1 VITHASRVHGSR
13 VRGLVEYLFGA
24 GRTEEHTDPHV
35 IASHD
40 PLLLADRAPSPLARK
55 MLADEIDRPRQLLA
69 PEVKEKF
76 VFHASISLPAEERP
90 VSEEMWRDI
99 AESVAQHMG
108 FGEDTPGA
116 PVRWIAVHHGL
127 SRNGN
132 DHIHLMANLI
142 AQDGR
147 KHRFPEPPG
156 VMLNQ
161 IRKQMEIRYGLR
173 LVGHDKGTGLGD
185 YTQAEVRR
193 GEEERVRTGAAKDIP
208 VTSVKPAEP
217 ETVRLER
224 RVRAAAS
231 AAVDES
237 DFLQH
242 LREQEVAVRPRFATG
257 DRSRVVGMSVALP
270 TGDGQT
276 LIWHGGGRLAKDLT
290 LPAIRRQWDQTTEQ
304 QTAAVDVWHQLG
316 VGGTKKTDTADPVQP
331 EAAERT
337 QTPAGEPTPADLQSR
352 VRTAAGAAAGEAEFL
367 EQLRAQGVVVRPRF
381 AAGDSTTVVGMS
393 VALPTGDTGN
403 TLDWHGA
410 GKLGK
415 DLSLPALRE
424 RWGQTPEQQG
434 AAVELWRQ
442 LGVGKR
448 PSDRGATDG
457 VSKRPENPEPDFAA
471 AVADINILGA
481 YAAGLGGDDPEA
493 AREAARQAAGVLA
506 AAALRA
512 HGPSGGAIGSA
523 ARRMARCAQDPR
535 SDPATGEVIPARAVP
550 KMSLTSAALL
560 NAATGKAQHAGW
572 VAVFHALARTAQA
585 VAAAQR
591 SQHTA
596 AWETHAAAQAAEKV
610 LAYAGRMDAAVT
622 AATAPPPAAPAPTPP
637 PAPDDGLTD
646 AERNVRDVMAG
657 RRTKTI
663 RQIVDTAATSTTR
676 ADRGQGGNK
685 HDRGRGGQ
693 RR

>member
-1 VITHASRVHGSR
+1 VIIHATPTYGSR
-13 VRGLVEYLFGA
+13 VRGLVEYLFGP
-24 GRTEEHTDPHV
+24 GRSDEHTDPHV
-35 IASHD
+35 IAAHTT
-40 PLLLADRAPSPLARK
+40 LLLDDRAPTPLARK
-55 MLADEIDRPRQLLA
+55 VLAAELDNTRALLA

-76 VFHASISLPAEERP
+76 VFHASISLAPEDGP
-90 VSEEMWRDI
+90 VSEETWQDI
-99 AESVAQHMG
+99 ATSVAEHLG

-116 PVRWIAVHHGL
+116 RVRWMAVHHGL

-132 DHIHLMANLI
+132 DHIHLVANLI
-142 AQDGR
+142 SEDGR
-147 KHRFPEPPG
+147 QHNFVRPPW
-156 VMLNQ
+156 VMLSEV
-161 IRKQMEIRYGLR
+161 RKQLEIKHGLR
-173 LVGHDKGTGLGD
+173 LVGHDKGTGLGAYSQTEARRAEEQRQSTAAD
-185 YTQAEVRR
+185 KGVSVGSVQA
-193 GEEERVRTGAAKDIP
+193 
-208 VTSVKPAEP
+208 AEP

-290 LPAIRRQWDQTTEQ
+290 LPAIRKQWDQTTEQ
-304 QTAAVDVWHQLG
+304 QTAAVDGWHQLG
-316 VGGTKKTDTADPVQP
+316 VGGTKKTDTADTVQP
-331 EAAERT
+331 AAAERT
-337 QTPAGEPTPADLQSR
+337 QTPGGEPTPAALESR
-352 VRTAAGAAAGEAEFL
+352 VRTAAHAATGETEFL

-381 AAGDSTTVVGMS
+381 ASGDSTTVVGMS

-415 DLSLPALRE
+415 ALSLPALRE
-424 RWGQTPEQQG
+424 RWGQTPEQQA
-434 AAVELWRQ
+434 AAVEVWRQ
-442 LGVGKR
+442 VGAVGKR
-448 PSDRGATDG
+448 PSDRGAADG
-457 VSKRPENPEPDFAA
+457 VSKRPENAEPDFAA
-471 AVADINILGA
+471 AIADINSLGA

-493 AREAARQAAGVLA
+493 AREAARQAAAVLA

-535 SDPATGEVIPARAVP
+535 GGPALREVIPARAAP
-550 KMSLTSAALL
+550 RMSMTSAALL

-591 SQHTA
+591 SQHA
-596 AWETHAAAQAAEKV
+596 AVWETQAATQAAQKV

-622 AATAPPPAAPAPTPP
+622 AATTPPPAP
-637 PAPDDGLTD
+637 PAPDDGLTE
-646 AERNVRDVMAG
+646 AERKVRDVMAG

-663 RQIVDTAATSTTR
+663 RQIVDNAATSTTR
-676 ADRGQGGNK
+676 ADRGQGGKK
-685 HDRGRGGQ
+685 HDRGRGGP

>member
-1 VITHASRVHGSR
+1 VITKAVPQSGGR
-13 VRGLVEYLFGA
+13 VRGLVEYLFGP
-24 GRTEEHTDPHV
+24 GRADEHTDPHV
-35 IASHD
+35 IAAYD
-40 PLLLADRAPSPLARK
+40 PILVGDRGDTSLGRK
-55 MLADEIDRPRQLLA
+55 MLAAELDFTRAQLR

-76 VFHASISLPAEERP
+76 VWHGVISVDTDDGHLSAEQW
-90 VSEEMWRDI
+90 SDI
-99 AESVAQHMG
+99 ATTVTDHLG
-108 FGEDTPGA
+108 FNTDSATS
-116 PVRWIAVHHGL
+116 VRWIAVHHGD
-127 SRNGN
+127 SAGGN
-132 DHIHLMANLI
+132 DHIHLVANLI
-142 AQDGR
+142 NDDGR
-147 KHRFPEPPG
+147 KHKFIRPPG
-156 VMLNQ
+156 VMMGEV
-161 IRKQMEIRYGLR
+161 RKDLELKHGLK
-173 LVGHDKGTGLGD
+173 LVGHDTGNGLGP
-185 YTQAEVRR
+185 YSQAEARR
-193 GEEERVRTGAAKDIP
+193 AEEQRQHTATEKAVP
-208 VTSVKPAEP
+208 VQSVTAAEP

-231 AAVDES
+231 AATDES

-270 TGDGQT
+270 TGDGQI

-290 LPAIRRQWDQTTEQ
+290 LPAIRKQWDQTTEQ
-304 QTAAVDVWHQLG
+304 QSAAVEVWHQLG
-316 VGGTKKTDTADPVQP
+316 VGGTKKTDTADPGHA
-331 EAAERT
+331 AAERP
-337 QTPAGEPTPADLQSR
+337 QAPVGEPTPVDLETR
-352 VRTAAGAAAGEAEFL
+352 VRTAAHAATGEAEFL

-424 RWGQTPEQQG
+424 RWGQTPEQQA
-434 AAVELWRQ
+434 AAVDAWRQ
-442 LGVGKR
+442 LGAIGKR
-448 PSDRGATDG
+448 PSDRGATER

-471 AVADINILGA
+471 AIADINTLSA

-535 SDPATGEVIPARAVP
+535 SGPALREVIPARAAP
-550 KMSLTSAALL
+550 KMTLTSAALL

-572 VAVFHALARTAQA
+572 VAVFHALARTTQA

-591 SQHTA
+591 SQHAA
-596 AWETHAAAQAAEKV
+596 AWETQAANEAAEQV
-610 LAYAGRMDAAVT
+610 LAYAGRMDAAVSA
-622 AATAPPPAAPAPTPP
+622 AATPPPAP

-676 ADRGQGGNK
+676 ADRGQGGK
-685 HDRGRGGQ
+685 KPDRGRGGQ
-693 RR
+693 HR

>member
-1 VITHASRVHGSR
+1 VITKAVQQSGGR
-13 VRGLVEYLFGA
+13 VRGLVEYLFGP
-24 GRTEEHTDPHV
+24 GRDDEHTTPHV
-35 IASHD
+35 IAAYD
-40 PLLLADRAPSPLARK
+40 PILVGDRGDTPLGRK
-55 MLADEIDRPRQLLA
+55 MLAAELDFTRAQLR

-76 VFHASISLPAEERP
+76 VWHGVISVDTDDGHLSAEQ
-90 VSEEMWRDI
+90 WGDI
-99 AESVAQHMG
+99 ATTVTDHLG
-108 FGEDTPGA
+108 FNTDSEA
-116 PVRWIAVHHGL
+116 SVRWIAVHHGD
-127 SRNGN
+127 SAGGN
-132 DHIHLMANLI
+132 DHIHLVANLI
-142 AQDGR
+142 NDDGR
-147 KHRFPEPPG
+147 KHKFIRPPG
-156 VMLNQ
+156 VMMGEV
-161 IRKQMEIRYGLR
+161 RKDLELKHGLK
-173 LVGHDKGTGLGD
+173 LVGHDTGNGLGP
-185 YTQAEVRR
+185 YSQAETRR
-193 GEEERVRTGAAKDIP
+193 AEEQRQNTAAEKAVP
-208 VTSVKPAEP
+208 VGSVTAAEP

-231 AAVDES
+231 AATDES
-237 DFLQH
+237 DFLHH
-242 LREQEVAVRPRFATG
+242 LTEQEVAVRPRFATG
-257 DRSRVVGMSVALP
+257 DRATVVGMSVALP

-290 LPAIRRQWDQTTEQ
+290 LPAIRKQWGQTTEQ
-304 QTAAVDVWHQLG
+304 QSAAVDVWHQLG
-316 VGGTKKTDTADPVQP
+316 VGGTTKADTADTADPVQP
-331 EAAERT
+331 AAEART
-337 QTPAGEPTPADLQSR
+337 QPSVGEPTPADLQSR
-352 VRTAAGAAAGEAEFL
+352 VRTAAHAATGEAEFL
-367 EQLRAQGVVVRPRF
+367 EQLHAQGVVVRPRF
-381 AAGDSTTVVGMS
+381 ATGDSTTVVGMS

-403 TLDWHGA
+403 TIDWNGA

-424 RWGQTPEQQG
+424 RWGQTPDQQ
-434 AAVELWRQ
+434 ATAVDAWRQ
-442 LGVGKR
+442 LGAIGKR
-448 PSDRGATDG
+448 PSDRGAADG

-471 AVADINILGA
+471 AVAHINTLGA

-535 SDPATGEVIPARAVP
+535 SDPATGEGIPARAAP
-550 KMSLTSAALL
+550 RMSLTSAALL

-591 SQHTA
+591 SQHAA
-596 AWETHAAAQAAEKV
+596 AWEAQAATQAVERV
-610 LAYAGRMDAAVT
+610 LAYAGRMDAAVS
-622 AATAPPPAAPAPTPP
+622 AATTPPPAP

-663 RQIVDTAATSTTR
+663 RQIVDTAATNPTIGNH
-676 ADRGQGGNK
+676 GQGGK
-685 HDRGRGGQ
+685 QHDRGRGAP

>member
-1 VITHASRVHGSR
+1 MITHASRVHGSR
-13 VRGLVEYLFGA
+13 VRGLVEYLFGS
-24 GRTEEHTDPHV
+24 GRSEEHTDPHV

-76 VFHASISLPAEERP
+76 VFHASISLPADERP

-108 FGEDTPGA
+108 FGADTPGA

-161 IRKQMEIRYGLR
+161 IRKQLEIRHGLR
-173 LVGHDKGTGLGD
+173 LVGHDKGSGLGA
-185 YTQAEVRR
+185 YSQAETRR
-193 GEEERVRTGAAKDIP
+193 VEEERHTEAVDKGVPGTA
-208 VTSVKPAEP
+208 VKLAEP
-217 ETVRLER
+217 ETVQLER

-231 AAVDES
+231 AAVDET
-237 DFLQH
+237 DFLRH
-242 LREQEVAVRPRFATG
+242 LTEQEVVVRPRFATG
-257 DRSRVVGMSVALP
+257 DRTRVVGMSVALP

-290 LPAIRRQWDQTTEQ
+290 LPALRKHWDQTTEAQ
-304 QTAAVDVWHQLG
+304 AAAVPVWHQLG
-316 VGGTKKTDTADPVQP
+316 VGTTTTTTTTAAPERAKPDT
-331 EAAERT
+331 AERT
-337 QTPAGEPTPADLQSR
+337 ASPTAAPADLESR
-352 VRTAAGAAAGEAEFL
+352 VRTAAEAAGGEAQFL
-367 EQLRAQGVVVRPRF
+367 EQLHAQGVVVRPRF
-381 AAGDSTTVVGMS
+381 ATGDSTTVVGMS

-403 TLDWHGA
+403 DLDWHGA

-424 RWGQTPEQQG
+424 RWGQGPEQEA
-434 AAVELWRQ
+434 AAVEVWRQ
-442 LGVGKR
+442 LGAVGKY
-448 PSDRGATDG
+448 STGGAG
-457 VSKRPENPEPDFAA
+457 AGGGMEKREENLSPDFGAA
-471 AVADINILGA
+471 IADINALGA
-481 YAAGLGGDDPEA
+481 YAAGLGGDDPVA
-493 AREAARQAAGVLA
+493 AREAARQAAAVLA

-512 HGPSGGAIGSA
+512 HGPSGGDIASA
-523 ARRMARCAQDPR
+523 GRRMARCAQGPR
-535 SDPATGEVIPARAVP
+535 SGPAQREVIPARAVP
-550 KMSLTSAALL
+550 RMSLTSAVLL
-560 NAATGKAQHAGW
+560 GAATGKAQHAGW
-572 VAVFHALARTAQA
+572 VAVFHALARTTQA

-591 SQHTA
+591 SQHAA
-596 AWETHAAAQAAEKV
+596 AWETHAAAQAAERV

-622 AATAPPPAAPAPTPP
+622 AAATPPPAAPAP
-637 PAPDDGLTD
+637 DDGLTEE
-646 AERNVRDVMAG
+646 ERNVRDVMAG
-657 RRTKTI
+657 RRTKTMQ
-663 RQIVDTAATSTTR
+663 QIVTHAATTPPRDGREQTS
-676 ADRGQGGNK
+676 NK
-685 HDRGRGGQ
+685 PGRGRGGP
-693 RR
+693 RH

>member
-1 VITHASRVHGSR
+1 MFAR
-13 VRGLVEYLFGA
+13 VRW
-24 GRTEEHTDPHV
+24 
-35 IASHD
+35 
-40 PLLLADRAPSPLARK
+40 
-55 MLADEIDRPRQLLA
+55 M
-69 PEVKEKF
+69 
-76 VFHASISLPAEERP
+76 
-90 VSEEMWRDI
+90 
-99 AESVAQHMG
+99 
-108 FGEDTPGA
+108 
-116 PVRWIAVHHGL
+116 AVHHGL

-132 DHIHLMANLI
+132 DHIHLVANLI
-142 AQDGR
+142 SEDGR
-147 KHRFPEPPG
+147 QHNFVRPPW
-156 VMLNQ
+156 VMLSEV
-161 IRKQMEIRYGLR
+161 RKQLEIKHGLR
-173 LVGHDKGTGLGD
+173 LVGHDKGTGLGAYSQTEARRAEEQRQSTAAD
-185 YTQAEVRR
+185 KGVSVGSVQA
-193 GEEERVRTGAAKDIP
+193 
-208 VTSVKPAEP
+208 AEP

-257 DRSRVVGMSVALP
+257 DRNRVVGMSVALP

-290 LPAIRRQWDQTTEQ
+290 LPAIRKQWDQTTEQ
-304 QTAAVDVWHQLG
+304 QTAAVDGWHQLG
-316 VGGTKKTDTADPVQP
+316 VGGTKKTDTADTVQP
-331 EAAERT
+331 AAAERT
-337 QTPAGEPTPADLQSR
+337 QTPGGEPTPAALESR
-352 VRTAAGAAAGEAEFL
+352 VRTAAHAATGETEFL

-381 AAGDSTTVVGMS
+381 ASGDSTTVVGMS

-415 DLSLPALRE
+415 ALSLPALRE
-424 RWGQTPEQQG
+424 RWGQTPEQQA
-434 AAVELWRQ
+434 AAVEVWRQ
-442 LGVGKR
+442 FGAIGKR
-448 PSDRGATDG
+448 PSDRGAADG
-457 VSKRPENPEPDFAA
+457 VSKRPENAEPDFAA
-471 AVADINILGA
+471 AIADINSLGA

-512 HGPSGGAIGSA
+512 HGSSGGAIGSA

-535 SDPATGEVIPARAVP
+535 SGPALREVIPARAAP
-550 KMSLTSAALL
+550 RMSMTSAALL

-591 SQHTA
+591 SQHA
-596 AWETHAAAQAAEKV
+596 AVWETQAATQAAQKV

-622 AATAPPPAAPAPTPP
+622 AATTPPPAAPAPA
-637 PAPDDGLTD
+637 PADGLTD
-646 AERNVRDVMAG
+646 AERKVRDVMAG

-663 RQIVDTAATSTTR
+663 RQIVDNAATSPTR
-676 ADRGQGGNK
+676 ADQGQGGKK
-685 HDRGRGGQ
+685 HDRGRGGP

>member
-1 VITHASRVHGSR
+1 MITKAVPQSGGR
-13 VRGLVEYLFGA
+13 VRGLVEYLFGP
-24 GRTEEHTDPHV
+24 GRADEHTDPHV
-35 IASHD
+35 IAAYD
-40 PLLLADRAPSPLARK
+40 PILVGDRGDTSLGRK
-55 MLADEIDRPRQLLA
+55 MLAAELDFTRAQLR

-76 VFHASISLPAEERP
+76 VWHGVISVDTDDGHLSAEQW
-90 VSEEMWRDI
+90 SDI
-99 AESVAQHMG
+99 ATTVTDHLG
-108 FGEDTPGA
+108 FNTDSATS
-116 PVRWIAVHHGL
+116 VRWIAVHHGD
-127 SRNGN
+127 SAGGN
-132 DHIHLMANLI
+132 DHIHLVANLI
-142 AQDGR
+142 NDDGR
-147 KHRFPEPPG
+147 KHKFIRPPG
-156 VMLNQ
+156 VMMGEV
-161 IRKQMEIRYGLR
+161 RKDLELKHGLK
-173 LVGHDKGTGLGD
+173 LVGHDTGNGLGP
-185 YTQAEVRR
+185 YSQAEARR
-193 GEEERVRTGAAKDIP
+193 AEEQRQHTATEKAVP
-208 VTSVKPAEP
+208 VQSVTAAEP

-231 AAVDES
+231 AATDES

-270 TGDGQT
+270 TGDGQI

-290 LPAIRRQWDQTTEQ
+290 LPAIRKQWDQTTEQ
-304 QTAAVDVWHQLG
+304 QSAAVEVWHQLG
-316 VGGTKKTDTADPVQP
+316 VGGTKKTDTADPGHA
-331 EAAERT
+331 AAERP
-337 QTPAGEPTPADLQSR
+337 QAPVGEPTPVDLETR
-352 VRTAAGAAAGEAEFL
+352 VRTAAHAATGEAEFL

-424 RWGQTPEQQG
+424 RWGQTPEQQA
-434 AAVELWRQ
+434 AAVDAWRQ
-442 LGVGKR
+442 LGAIGKR
-448 PSDRGATDG
+448 PSDRGATER

-471 AVADINILGA
+471 AIADINTLSA

-535 SDPATGEVIPARAVP
+535 SGPALREVIPARAAP
-550 KMSLTSAALL
+550 KMTLTSAALL

-572 VAVFHALARTAQA
+572 VAVFHALARTTQA

-591 SQHTA
+591 SQHAA
-596 AWETHAAAQAAEKV
+596 AWETQAANEAAEQV
-610 LAYAGRMDAAVT
+610 LAYAGRMDAAVSA
-622 AATAPPPAAPAPTPP
+622 AATPPPAP

-676 ADRGQGGNK
+676 ADRGQGGK
-685 HDRGRGGQ
+685 KPDRGRGGQ
-693 RR
+693 HR

>member
-1 VITHASRVHGSR
+1 VITKAVPRSGGR
-13 VRGLVEYLFGA
+13 VRGLVEYLFGP
-24 GRTEEHTDPHV
+24 GRSDEHTDPHV
-35 IASHD
+35 IAAYD
-40 PLLLADRAPSPLARK
+40 PILVGDRGDTPLGRK
-55 MLADEIDRPRQLLA
+55 MLAAELDFARAQLR

-76 VFHASISLPAEERP
+76 VWHGVVSVATDDGHLSAEQW
-90 VSEEMWRDI
+90 SDI
-99 AESVAQHMG
+99 ATTVTDHLG
-108 FGEDTPGA
+108 FNPDSETS
-116 PVRWIAVHHGL
+116 VRWIAVHHGD
-127 SRNGN
+127 SAGGN
-132 DHIHLMANLI
+132 DHIHLVANLI
-142 AQDGR
+142 NDDGR
-147 KHRFPEPPG
+147 KHKFIRPPG
-156 VMLNQ
+156 VMMGEV
-161 IRKQMEIRYGLR
+161 RKDLE
-173 LVGHDKGTGLGD
+173 LVGHDQGNGLGP
-185 YTQAEVRR
+185 YSQAETRR
-193 GEEERVRTGAAKDIP
+193 AEEQRQNTAAEKAVP
-208 VTSVKPAEP
+208 VQSVTAAEP

-242 LREQEVAVRPRFATG
+242 LEEQEVVVRPRFATG

-290 LPAIRRQWDQTTEQ
+290 LPAIRNQWGQTTEQ
-304 QTAAVDVWHQLG
+304 QTAAVEVWHQLE
-316 VGGTKKTDTADPVQP
+316 VGGTTKTDTADRAQPVT
-331 EAAERT
+331 ANRT
-337 QTPAGEPTPADLQSR
+337 QTPDGEPVAADLQSR
-352 VRTAAGAAAGEAEFL
+352 VRTAAHAATGEAEFL
-367 EQLRAQGVVVRPRF
+367 EQLHAQGVVVRPRF
-381 AAGDSTTVVGMS
+381 ATGDSTTVAGMS
-393 VALPTGDTGN
+393 VALLTGDTGN

-424 RWGQTPEQQG
+424 RWGQTPDQQA

-442 LGVGKR
+442 LGAIVKR
-448 PSDRGATDG
+448 PSDRNATDG
-457 VSKRPENPEPDFAA
+457 ASKRPENPEPDFAEA
-471 AVADINILGA
+471 IADINTLGA
-481 YAAGLGGDDPEA
+481 YAAALGGDDPEA
-493 AREAARQAAGVLA
+493 AREAARQAAAVLA

-535 SDPATGEVIPARAVP
+535 SGPALREVIPARAAP
-550 KMSLTSAALL
+550 RMSMTSAALL

-572 VAVFHALARTAQA
+572 VAVFHALARTTQA

-591 SQHTA
+591 SQHAA
-596 AWETHAAAQAAEKV
+596 AWETQATAQAAEKV
-610 LAYAGRMDAAVT
+610 LAYAGRMDQAVT
-622 AATAPPPAAPAPTPP
+622 AATPPAPAAPA

-663 RQIVDTAATSTTR
+663 RQIVNTAATNPTIGNH
-676 ADRGQGGNK
+676 GQGGK
-685 HDRGRGGQ
+685 QHDRGRGGP

>member
-1 VITHASRVHGSR
+1 MIIHATPTYGSR
-13 VRGLVEYLFGA
+13 VRGLVEYLFGP
-24 GRTEEHTDPHV
+24 GRSDEHTDPHV
-35 IASHD
+35 IAAHTT
-40 PLLLADRAPSPLARK
+40 LLLDDRAPTPLARK
-55 MLADEIDRPRQLLA
+55 VLAAELDNTRALLA

-76 VFHASISLPAEERP
+76 VFHASISLAPEDRP
-90 VSEEMWRDI
+90 VSEETWQDI
-99 AESVAQHMG
+99 ATSVAEHLG

-116 PVRWIAVHHGL
+116 RVRWMAVHHGL

-132 DHIHLMANLI
+132 DHIHLVANLI
-142 AQDGR
+142 SEDGR
-147 KHRFPEPPG
+147 QHNFVRPPW
-156 VMLNQ
+156 VMLSEV
-161 IRKQMEIRYGLR
+161 RKQLEIKHGLR
-173 LVGHDKGTGLGD
+173 LVGHDKGTGLGAYSQTEARRAEEQRQSTAAD
-185 YTQAEVRR
+185 KGVSVGSVQA
-193 GEEERVRTGAAKDIP
+193 
-208 VTSVKPAEP
+208 AEP

-242 LREQEVAVRPRFATG
+242 LREQGVAVRPRFATG
-257 DRSRVVGMSVALP
+257 DRATVVGMSVALP

-290 LPAIRRQWDQTTEQ
+290 LPAIRTQWGQTTEQ
-304 QTAAVDVWHQLG
+304 QIAAVDVWHQLG
-316 VGGTKKTDTADPVQP
+316 VGGTTKADTADRAVP
-331 EAAERT
+331 EAAGRPQRSGGEL
-337 QTPAGEPTPADLQSR
+337 TPAALQSR
-352 VRTAAGAAAGEAEFL
+352 VRTAAHAATGEAEFL
-367 EQLRAQGVVVRPRF
+367 EQLHAQGVVVRPRF
-381 AAGDSTTVVGMS
+381 ATGDSTTVVGMS

-415 DLSLPALRE
+415 ALSLPALRE
-424 RWGQTPEQQG
+424 RWGQTPQQQA
-434 AAVELWRQ
+434 AAVEVWRQ
-442 LGVGKR
+442 VGAVGKR
-448 PSDRGATDG
+448 PSDRGAADG
-457 VSKRPENPEPDFAA
+457 VSKRPQNQNPDFAA
-471 AVADINILGA
+471 AIADINSLGA

-493 AREAARQAAGVLA
+493 AREAARQTAAVLA

-535 SDPATGEVIPARAVP
+535 SGPALREVIPARAVP
-550 KMSLTSAALL
+550 RMSMTSAALL

-591 SQHTA
+591 SQHAA
-596 AWETHAAAQAAEKV
+596 AWETQAAAQAAERV
-610 LAYAGRMDAAVT
+610 LAYAGRMDAAVSA
-622 AATAPPPAAPAPTPP
+622 AATPPPAPL
-637 PAPDDGLTD
+637 APDDGLTE
-646 AERNVRDVMAG
+646 AERKVRDVMAG

-663 RQIVDTAATSTTR
+663 RQIVDTAATSPTR
-676 ADRGQGGNK
+676 ADRGQGGKK
-685 HDRGRGGQ
+685 HDRGRGGP

>member
-1 VITHASRVHGSR
+1 VIIHATPTYGSR
-13 VRGLVEYLFGA
+13 VRGLVEYLSGP
-24 GRTEEHTDPHV
+24 GRSDEHTDPHV
-35 IASHD
+35 IAAHTT
-40 PLLLADRAPSPLARK
+40 LLLDDRALTPLARK
-55 MLADEIDRPRQLLA
+55 MLATELDNTRALLA

-76 VFHASISLPAEERP
+76 VFHASISLAPEDGP
-90 VSEEMWRDI
+90 VSEETWHDI
-99 AESVAQHMG
+99 ATSVAEHLG

-116 PVRWIAVHHGL
+116 RVRWMAVHHGL

-132 DHIHLMANLI
+132 DHIHLVANLI
-142 AQDGR
+142 SEDGR
-147 KHRFPEPPG
+147 QHNFVRPPW
-156 VMLNQ
+156 VMLSEV
-161 IRKQMEIRYGLR
+161 RKQLEIKHSLR
-173 LVGHDKGTGLGD
+173 LVGHDKGTGLGAYSQTEARRAD
-185 YTQAEVRR
+185 EQRQSTAAEKGVSVGSVQA
-193 GEEERVRTGAAKDIP
+193 
-208 VTSVKPAEP
+208 AEP

-231 AAVDES
+231 AATDES
-237 DFLQH
+237 DFLHH
-242 LREQEVAVRPRFATG
+242 LTGQEVAVRPRFATG

-290 LPAIRRQWDQTTEQ
+290 LPAIRKQWDQTTEQ
-304 QTAAVDVWHQLG
+304 QSAAVDVWHQLG
-316 VGGTKKTDTADPVQP
+316 VGGTKKADTPDPMHA
-331 EAAERT
+331 AAERT
-337 QTPAGEPTPADLQSR
+337 QTPVGEATPADLESR

-367 EQLRAQGVVVRPRF
+367 EQLHAQGVVVRPRF

-410 GKLGK
+410 GTLGK

-434 AAVELWRQ
+434 AAVEVWRQ
-442 LGVGKR
+442 LGAVGKR

-457 VSKRPENPEPDFAA
+457 LSKRPENPEPDFAA

-493 AREAARQAAGVLA
+493 AREAARQAAAVLA
-506 AAALRA
+506 VAALRA
-512 HGPSGGAIGSA
+512 HGPAGGAIGSA

-535 SDPATGEVIPARAVP
+535 SGPALREVIPARAVP
-550 KMSLTSAALL
+550 RMSMTSAALL

-591 SQHTA
+591 SQHAA
-596 AWETHAAAQAAEKV
+596 AWETQAATQAAQRV
-610 LAYAGRMDAAVT
+610 LEYAGGWMR
-622 AATAPPPAAPAPTPP
+622 P
-637 PAPDDGLTD
+637 
-646 AERNVRDVMAG
+646 
-657 RRTKTI
+657 
-663 RQIVDTAATSTTR
+663 
-676 ADRGQGGNK
+676 
-685 HDRGRGGQ
+685 
-693 RR
+693 